1 MVQQARLMVV
11 GDARVFH
18 QTWRPAWC
26 QYSSQCHPSAP
37 WPFQSWPL
45 RLPPVDPTF
54 AETYHEAPCSSCSP
68 SQPRR
73 VVLSLLAA
81 IETHK
86 NMILKTTRKWWW
98 SQIRQANL
106 KVLPVLSKQQVVI
119 GNRCSQNSQS
129 LDIAITRESQT
140 HDVDICGAGKA

>member
-37 WPFQSWPL
+37 WPFQSWPS

-54 AETYHEAPCSSCSP
+54 AETYHEAPCLSCSP
-68 SQPRR
+68 SQSRR
-73 VVLSLLAA
+73 LVVLPWLVAK
-81 IETHK
+81 ETHK
-86 NMILKTTRKWWW
+86 NMILQTTRKWWRW
-98 SQIRQANL
+98 GVTNPSSESQILTSSYQAAGGDRQPL
-106 KVLPVLSKQQVVI
+106 
-119 GNRCSQNSQS
+119 
-129 LDIAITRESQT
+129 
-140 HDVDICGAGKA
+140 